1 MKSPLAI
8 AALIAASL
16 TIGAAVPAF
25 SQDASSSS
33 ALPPPPAATDQGN
46 GPMGN
51 HMGPG
56 AKGPHWGR
64 RGGMDG
70 MGRLGMLV
78 LACSDKGS
86 DKLGKVLDRAGKR
99 LQLSDD
105 QQKLFDTFKTQAL
118 AAEGTFASTCQS
130 ARPQQMAG
138 TPPDMLARMKAG
150 LAIEQARLTALN
162 AVLPDFEAL
171 YTSLSDQQ
179 KQHLFPHGR
188 HMRPGP
194 DGNGPDQSAPPAP
207 PAPSSQNS

>member
-33 ALPPPPAATDQGN
+33 ALPPPAATDQGN

-56 AKGPHWGR
+56 GKGPHWGR

-138 TPPDMLARMKAG
+138 THPDMLARMKAG